1 MVHKNNSKQLL
12 LIIDWVNV
20 VVALLLFQAFCG
32 LMAICMGIVL
42 KKDYQAPTHGLV
54 LIVLGILSTVIGWLL
69 NHFYM

>member
-1 MVHKNNSKQLL
+1 MVHENNSKRLL
-12 LIIDWVNV
+12 LIIGWVNV

-54 LIVLGILSTVIGWLL
+54 LIVVGILSTVIGWLL

>member
-1 MVHKNNSKQLL
+1 MVNSKLLL
-12 LIIDWVNV
+12 LILGWVNV
-20 VVALLLFQAFCG
+20 VAALLLFQAFCG

-54 LIVLGILSTVIGWLL
+54 LIVVGSLSTVIGWLL

>member
-1 MVHKNNSKQLL
+1 MVNRKLLL
-12 LIIDWVNV
+12 LILGWVNV
-20 VVALLLFQAFCG
+20 VAALLLFQAFCG

-54 LIVLGILSTVIGWLL
+54 LIVVGILSTVIGWLL

>member
-1 MVHKNNSKQLL
+1 MVNSKLLL
-12 LIIDWVNV
+12 LILGWVNV
-20 VVALLLFQAFCG
+20 VAALLLFQAFSG

-54 LIVLGILSTVIGWLL
+54 LIVIGILSTVIGLLL

>member
-1 MVHKNNSKQLL
+1 MVNSKLLL
-12 LIIDWVNV
+12 LILGWVNV
-20 VVALLLFQAFCG
+20 VAALLLFQAFSG

-54 LIVLGILSTVIGWLL
+54 LIVVGILSTVIGWLL

>member
-1 MVHKNNSKQLL
+1 MVNSKLLL
-12 LIIDWVNV
+12 LILGWVNV
-20 VVALLLFQAFCG
+20 VAALLLFQAFCG

-54 LIVLGILSTVIGWLL
+54 LIVIGILSTVIGWLL

>member
-1 MVHKNNSKQLL
+1 MVNSKLLL
-12 LIIDWVNV
+12 LILGWVNV
-20 VVALLLFQAFCG
+20 VAALLLFQAFSG

-54 LIVLGILSTVIGWLL
+54 LIVIGILSTVIGWLL